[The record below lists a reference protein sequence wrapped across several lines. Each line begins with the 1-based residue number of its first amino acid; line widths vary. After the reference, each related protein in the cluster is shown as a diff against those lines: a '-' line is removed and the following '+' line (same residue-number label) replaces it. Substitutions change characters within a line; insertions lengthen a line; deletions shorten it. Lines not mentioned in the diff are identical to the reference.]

1 MMNFGAAPLGVLEL
15 IIMLQSAIMTPP
27 YIP

>member
-15 IIMLQSAIMTPP
+15 IITLQSAIMTPP
-27 YIP
+27 YML